1 MNLLPE
7 PQRRADIQFLVLK
20 QLPYL
25 VRLQVIAA
33 CFICGIIIQL
43 FISFRAGLVLL
54 AAGTLLSLIKGY
66 AATPKL
72 SSAEEWKQVTP
83 DEYDKIRRKEK
94 QLRSWDQDAFDITNS
109 LGVLVFGTVALF
121 GLIVWIVLE
130 MRGLA
135 RAAAYWK
142 WDAAIIFIPHWLT
155 GVKSYLTRDKLI
167 VKINFLENVSRVL
180 AKPSDIHV
188 LPMLSTAAAKEGGR
202 VPVDAR
208 LMVRFL
214 NAPEYFLGMQIQISI
229 NTVQGTDY
237 PYLYC
242 VLIAKKEADFFNAKS
257 SLLKSPPKNI
267 LFERA
272 KSEGVD
278 VLVIRQR
285 TTQTSGYHTP
295 LPAAQYVVATALQ
308 TARGLLELIP

>member
-1 MNLLPE
+1 MKLLPE
-7 PQRRADIQFLVLK
+7 PQRRADIHFFVLK
-20 QLPYL
+20 HLPYL
-25 VRLQVIAA
+25 VRLQIIAA
-33 CFICGIIIQL
+33 CFICGLVIQL
-43 FISFRAGLVLL
+43 FINFWAGLVFL
-54 AAGTLLSLIKGY
+54 ALGTVLSLIKGY

-94 QLRSWDQDAFDITNS
+94 QLRAWDRDAFDITNP
-109 LGVLVFGTVALF
+109 LGVFVFATVAF
-121 GLIVWIVLE
+121 FVLIVWIVLE
-130 MRGLA
+130 MRGA
-135 RAAAYWK
+135 GRAAAYWK

-155 GVKSYLTRDKLI
+155 GVRSYLTRDKLI
-167 VKINFLENVSRVL
+167 VKINFLENISKML
-180 AKPSDIHV
+180 AKPSDIQV
-188 LPMLSTAAAKEGGR
+188 LPMLSTRLAKEGGR

-208 LMVRFL
+208 LMIRFL
-214 NAPEYFLGMQIQISI
+214 NAPDYFLGMQIQISI

-242 VLIAKKEADFFNAKS
+242 VLIAKKEADFFNAKA
-257 SLLKSPPKNI
+257 SLLNNPPKNI
-267 LFERA
+267 LFERT

-295 LPAAQYVVATALQ
+295 LPTAHYVVATALQ
-308 TARGLLELIP
+308 AAHSLLELIP